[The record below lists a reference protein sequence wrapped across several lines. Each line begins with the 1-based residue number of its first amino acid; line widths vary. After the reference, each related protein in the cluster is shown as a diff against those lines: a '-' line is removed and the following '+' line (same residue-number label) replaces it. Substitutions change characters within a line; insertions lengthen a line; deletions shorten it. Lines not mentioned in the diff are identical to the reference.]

1 MKKEGNN
8 KVKLIRNIVLVII
21 ALILIALTLIFAKN
35 FVKDENEGKIGFI
48 INNRDVT
55 ERLKKD
61 IFIDEKGIIYLS
73 KQDIANFFDEYI
85 YIDEQNNQIITTYGT
100 KVAELSLKQNK
111 MTVNGTSTNILNTVI
126 EKDGTYYLPFSEM
139 NDIYNVETKYINNT
153 NIVVADS
160 LDKEQIKE
168 TASKNLSVKYKTSG
182 ISKTVDKVKKGE
194 KVIYISST
202 EKGWAKVRTENGKIG
217 YVKEDKL
224 TNKVYVRENMETQ
237 KENKKISLVWDYYS
251 EYAKA
256 PNRTGTTINGV
267 NVVSP
272 AFFSLEKGGNGT
284 IFDNVGTAGQAYIEW
299 AKSNNYEVW
308 PMVSN
313 NSLKDTTSTILNN
326 YEHRQLLIENI
337 VNMAIK
343 YNLDG
348 INIDFEYMYQAD
360 KDKFSRFIIE
370 LQPRLKEIG
379 VKLSVDVT
387 APDGSA
393 DWSLCYDRNV
403 IGNVADYII
412 FMAYDQYGTSSV
424 KAGTTAGYNWVETNI
439 NKFVGVQENIPAEK
453 VILGIPFY
461 TRLWKEDSSGNIS
474 SVTVNMKAVDVV
486 LPASAE
492 RVWDDTLKQN
502 YTEYQQEGY
511 TYKMWI
517 EDERSIK
524 EKLSLMQ
531 KYNLGGV
538 AFWEKDREID
548 SIWNSVAEIIKERI

>member
-8 KVKLIRNIVLVII
+8 NLKIIRNIVIIVIALIII
-21 ALILIALTLIFAKN
+21 ALIFTFAKN
-35 FVKDENEGKIGFI
+35 FMKDENEGKLAMI
-48 INNRDVT
+48 INNRNVT
-55 ERLKKD
+55 ERLKKE
-61 IFIDEKGIIYLS
+61 IFIDEKGVIYLS
-73 KQDIANFFDEYI
+73 KEDIANFFDEYI
-85 YIDEQNNQIITTYGT
+85 YIDEDSKQIITTYGT
-100 KVAELSLKQNK
+100 KVAAVSLEQNK
-111 MTVNGTSTNILNTVI
+111 MTVNGAATNILNTIVQ
-126 EKDGTYYLPFSEM
+126 KDNTYYMPFSEM
-139 NDIYNVETKYINNT
+139 NDIYNVEIKYIKDT
-153 NIVVADS
+153 NIITVDS
-160 LDKEQIKE
+160 LDKEQVKY
-168 TASKNLSVKYKTSG
+168 TASKNLSIKYKAKA

-217 YVKEDKL
+217 YVKENKL
-224 TNKVYVRENMETQ
+224 TNKIYVRENIEKQ

-256 PNRTGTTINGV
+256 PNRTGTTLEGV

-272 AFFSLEKGGNGT
+272 AFFMLEKGENGAL
-284 IFDNVGTAGQAYIEW
+284 FDNVGTAGQAYINW

-313 NSLKDTTSTILNN
+313 NSLKDTTSKILNN

-343 YNLDG
+343 YKLDG

-370 LQPRLKEIG
+370 LAPRLKEIG

-393 DWSLCYDRNV
+393 DWSLCYDRHV

-412 FMAYDQYGTSSV
+412 FMAYDQYGTSSNS
-424 KAGTTAGYNWVETNI
+424 AGTTAGYNWVETNL
-439 NKFVGVQENIPAEK
+439 NKFVGIQEEIPSEK

-461 TRLWKEDSSGNIS
+461 TRLWKEDSDGKIS

-486 LPASAE
+486 LPANVE

-502 YTEYQQEGY
+502 YVEYEQEGY

-524 EKLSLMQ
+524 AKLSLVQ
-531 KYNLGGV
+531 QYNLGGV
-538 AFWEKDREID
+538 AFWEKDRETET
-548 SIWNSVAEIIKERI
+548 IWSSVAEVIKN

>member
-8 KVKLIRNIVLVII
+8 NLKTIRNVVIIVIALIII
-21 ALILIALTLIFAKN
+21 ALIFTFAKN
-35 FVKDENEGKIGFI
+35 FMKDENEGKLAMI
-48 INNRDVT
+48 INNRNIT
-55 ERLKKD
+55 ERLKKE
-61 IFIDEKGIIYLS
+61 IFIDEKGVIYLS
-73 KQDIANFFDEYI
+73 KEDIANFFDEYI
-85 YIDEQNNQIITTYGT
+85 YIDEDSKQIITTYGT
-100 KVAELSLKQNK
+100 KVAAVSLEQNK
-111 MTVNGTSTNILNTVI
+111 MTVNGAATNILNTIVQ
-126 EKDGTYYLPFSEM
+126 KDNTYYMPFSEM
-139 NDIYNVETKYINNT
+139 NDIYNVEIKYIKDT
-153 NIVVADS
+153 NIITVDS
-160 LDKEQIKE
+160 LDKEQIKY
-168 TASKNLSVKYKTSG
+168 TASKNLSIKYKAKA

-217 YVKEDKL
+217 YVKENKL
-224 TNKVYVRENMETQ
+224 TNKIYVRENIEEQ

-256 PNRTGTTINGV
+256 PNRTGTTLEGV

-272 AFFSLEKGGNGT
+272 AFFMLEKGENGAL
-284 IFDNVGTAGQAYIEW
+284 FDNVGTAGQAYINW

-313 NSLKDTTSTILNN
+313 NSLKDTTSKILNN

-343 YNLDG
+343 YKLDG

-370 LQPRLKEIG
+370 LAPRLKEIG

-393 DWSLCYDRNV
+393 DWSLCYDRHV

-412 FMAYDQYGTSSV
+412 FMAYDQYGTSSNS
-424 KAGTTAGYNWVETNI
+424 AGTTAGYNWIETNL
-439 NKFVGVQENIPAEK
+439 NKFVGVQEEIPSEK
-453 VILGIPFY
+453 IILGIPFY
-461 TRLWKEDSSGNIS
+461 TRLWKEDSDGNIS

-486 LPASAE
+486 LPANVE

-502 YTEYQQEGY
+502 YVEYVQEGY

-524 EKLSLMQ
+524 AKLSLVQ
-531 KYNLGGV
+531 QYNLGGV
-538 AFWEKDREID
+538 AFWEKDRETETIWS
-548 SIWNSVAEIIKERI
+548 SIAEVIKN

>member
-1 MKKEGNN
+1 MKKEGNTN
-8 KVKLIRNIVLVII
+8 LKTIRNVLIIVIALIII
-21 ALILIALTLIFAKN
+21 ALIFTFAKN
-35 FVKDENEGKIGFI
+35 FMKDENEGRIAMI

-55 ERLKKD
+55 ERLKKE
-61 IFIDEKGIIYLS
+61 IFINEKGVIYLS
-73 KQDIANFFDEYI
+73 KEDIANFFDEYI
-85 YIDEQNNQIITTYGT
+85 YIDEDSKQIITTYGT
-100 KVAELSLKQNK
+100 KVAAVSLEQNK
-111 MTVNGTSTNILNTVI
+111 MTVNGTATNILSTIVK
-126 EKDGTYYLPFSEM
+126 KDGTYYMPFSEM
-139 NDIYNVETKYINNT
+139 NDIYNVEIKYIKDT
-153 NIVVADS
+153 NIITADS
-160 LDKEQIKE
+160 LDKEQIKY
-168 TASKNLSVKYKTSG
+168 TASKNLSIKYKASS

-202 EKGWAKVRTENGKIG
+202 EKGWAKVRTEDGKIG
-217 YVKEDKL
+217 YVKENKL
-224 TNKVYVRENMETQ
+224 TNKIYVRENIEEQ

-256 PNRTGTTINGV
+256 PNRTGTTLEGV

-272 AFFSLEKGGNGT
+272 AFFMLEKGENGAL
-284 IFDNVGTAGQAYIEW
+284 FDNVGTAGQAYIDW

-313 NSLKDTTSTILNN
+313 NSLKDTTSNILNN

-343 YNLDG
+343 YKLDG

-379 VKLSVDVT
+379 VTLSVDVT

-393 DWSLCYDRNV
+393 DWSLCYDRHV

-412 FMAYDQYGTSSV
+412 FMAYDQYGTSSN
-424 KAGTTAGYNWVETNI
+424 KAGTTAGYNWVETNL
-439 NKFVGVQENIPAEK
+439 NKFVGVQEGIPSAK

-461 TRLWKEDSSGNIS
+461 TRLWKEDSDGKIS

-486 LPASAE
+486 LPANVE

-502 YTEYQQEGY
+502 YVEYEQEGY

-517 EDERSIK
+517 EDDRSIK
-524 EKLSLMQ
+524 AKLSLMQ
-531 KYNLGGV
+531 QYNLGGV
-538 AFWEKDREID
+538 AFWEKDRETD
-548 SIWNSVAEIIKERI
+548 TIWSSVAEVIKN

>member
-48 INNRDVT
+48 INNKDVT
-55 ERLKKD
+55 QRLKKD

-100 KVAELSLKQNK
+100 KVAVLSLKQNK

-548 SIWNSVAEIIKERI
+548 SIWNSVAEIIL

>member
-48 INNRDVT
+48 INNKDVT
-55 ERLKKD
+55 QRLKKD

-100 KVAELSLKQNK
+100 KVAVLSLKQNK

-284 IFDNVGTAGQAYIEW
+284 IFDNVGTAGQDYIEW

-326 YEHRQLLIENI
+326 YEHRQLLIENV

-548 SIWNSVAEIIKERI
+548 SIWNSVAEIIL

>member
-8 KVKLIRNIVLVII
+8 NLKTIRNVVIIVVALIII
-21 ALILIALTLIFAKN
+21 ALIFTFAKN
-35 FVKDENEGKIGFI
+35 FMKDENEGRIAMI

-55 ERLKKD
+55 GRLKKE
-61 IFIDEKGIIYLS
+61 IFIDEKGVIYLS
-73 KQDIANFFDEYI
+73 KEDIANFFDEYI
-85 YIDEQNNQIITTYGT
+85 YNDEDSKQIITTYGT
-100 KVAELSLKQNK
+100 KVAAVSLEQNK
-111 MTVNGTSTNILNTVI
+111 MTVNGAATNILSTIVQ
-126 EKDGTYYLPFSEM
+126 KDDTYYMPFSEM
-139 NDIYNVETKYINNT
+139 NDIYNVEIKYIKDT
-153 NIVVADS
+153 NIITVDS
-160 LDKEQIKE
+160 LDKEQIKY
-168 TASKNLSVKYKTSG
+168 TASKNLSIKYKAKA

-194 KVIYISST
+194 KVVYISST
-202 EKGWAKVRTENGKIG
+202 EKGWAKVRTEDGKIG
-217 YVKEDKL
+217 YVKENKL
-224 TNKVYVRENMETQ
+224 TNKIYVRENIEEQ

-256 PNRTGTTINGV
+256 PDRTGTTIDGV

-272 AFFSLEKGGNGT
+272 AFFMLEKGENGAL
-284 IFDNVGTAGQAYIEW
+284 FDNVGTAGQAYIDW
-299 AKSNNYEVW
+299 ANSNNYEVW

-313 NSLKDTTSTILNN
+313 NSLKDTTSKILNN

-343 YNLDG
+343 YKLDG

-370 LQPRLKEIG
+370 LAPRLKEIG
-379 VKLSVDVT
+379 VALSVDVT

-393 DWSLCYDRNV
+393 DWSLCYDRHV

-412 FMAYDQYGTSSV
+412 FMAYDQYGTSSNS
-424 KAGTTAGYNWVETNI
+424 AGTTAGYNWVETNL
-439 NKFVGVQENIPAEK
+439 NKFVGIQEEIPSEK

-461 TRLWKEDSSGNIS
+461 TRLWKEDSDGKIS

-486 LPASAE
+486 LPANVE

-502 YTEYQQEGY
+502 YVEYVQEGY

-524 EKLSLMQ
+524 AKLSLVQ
-531 KYNLGGV
+531 QYNLGGV
-538 AFWEKDREID
+538 AFWEKDRETET
-548 SIWNSVAEIIKERI
+548 IWSSVAEVIKN

>member
-35 FVKDENEGKIGFI
+35 FVKDENEGKTGFI
-48 INNRDVT
+48 INNKDVT
-55 ERLKKD
+55 QRLKKD

-100 KVAELSLKQNK
+100 KVAVLSLKQNK

-194 KVIYISST
+194 KVIYISSI

-308 PMVSN
+308 SMVSN

-548 SIWNSVAEIIKERI
+548 SIWSSVAEIIL

>member
-1 MKKEGNN
+1 MKKEGNTN
-8 KVKLIRNIVLVII
+8 LKTIRNVLIIVIALIII
-21 ALILIALTLIFAKN
+21 ALIFTFAKN
-35 FVKDENEGKIGFI
+35 FMKDENEGRIAMI

-55 ERLKKD
+55 ERLKKE
-61 IFIDEKGIIYLS
+61 IFINEKGVIYLS
-73 KQDIANFFDEYI
+73 KEDIANFFDEYI
-85 YIDEQNNQIITTYGT
+85 YIDEDSKQIITTYGT
-100 KVAELSLKQNK
+100 KVAAVSLEQNK
-111 MTVNGTSTNILNTVI
+111 MTVNGAATNILSTIVRKN
-126 EKDGTYYLPFSEM
+126 DTYYMPFSEM
-139 NDIYNVETKYINNT
+139 NDIYNVEIKYIKDT
-153 NIVVADS
+153 NIITADS
-160 LDKEQIKE
+160 LDKEQIKY
-168 TASKNLSVKYKTSG
+168 TASKNLSIKYKASS

-202 EKGWAKVRTENGKIG
+202 EKGWAKVRTEDGKIG
-217 YVKEDKL
+217 YVKENKL
-224 TNKVYVRENMETQ
+224 TNKIYVRENIEEQ

-256 PNRTGTTINGV
+256 PNRTGTTLEGV

-272 AFFSLEKGGNGT
+272 AFFMLEKGENGAL
-284 IFDNVGTAGQAYIEW
+284 FDNVGTAGQAYIDW

-313 NSLKDTTSTILNN
+313 NSLKDTTSNILNN

-343 YNLDG
+343 YKLDG

-379 VKLSVDVT
+379 VTLSVDVT

-393 DWSLCYDRNV
+393 DWSLCYDRHV

-412 FMAYDQYGTSSV
+412 FMAYDQYGTSSN
-424 KAGTTAGYNWVETNI
+424 KAGTTAGYNWVETNL
-439 NKFVGVQENIPAEK
+439 NKFVGVQEGIPSAK

-461 TRLWKEDSSGNIS
+461 TRLWKEDSDGKIS

-486 LPASAE
+486 LPANVE

-502 YTEYQQEGY
+502 YVEYEQEGY

-517 EDERSIK
+517 EDDRSIK
-524 EKLSLMQ
+524 AKLSLMQ
-531 KYNLGGV
+531 QYNLGGV
-538 AFWEKDREID
+538 AFWEKDRETD
-548 SIWNSVAEIIKERI
+548 TIWSSVAEVIKN

>member
-8 KVKLIRNIVLVII
+8 KLKTIRNVVII
-21 ALILIALTLIFAKN
+21 IVALIIIAIIFAFAKN
-35 FVKDENEGKIGFI
+35 FMKDENEGRLAMI
-48 INNRDVT
+48 INNRNVT
-55 ERLKKD
+55 ERLKKE
-61 IFIDEKGIIYLS
+61 IFIDEKGVIYLS
-73 KQDIANFFDEYI
+73 KEDIANFFDEYI
-85 YIDEQNNQIITTYGT
+85 YIDEDSKQIITTYGT
-100 KVAELSLKQNK
+100 KVAAVSLEQNK
-111 MTVNGTSTNILNTVI
+111 MTVNGAATNILNTIVQ
-126 EKDGTYYLPFSEM
+126 KDNTYYMPFSEM
-139 NDIYNVETKYINNT
+139 NDIYNVEIKYIKDT
-153 NIVVADS
+153 NIITVDS
-160 LDKEQIKE
+160 LDKEQIKY
-168 TASKNLSVKYKTSG
+168 TASKNLSIKYKAKA

-217 YVKEDKL
+217 YVKENKL
-224 TNKVYVRENMETQ
+224 TNKIYVRENIEEQ

-256 PNRTGTTINGV
+256 PNRTGTTLEGV

-272 AFFSLEKGGNGT
+272 AFFMLEKGENGT
-284 IFDNVGTAGQAYIEW
+284 LFDNVGTAGQAYINW

-313 NSLKDTTSTILNN
+313 NSLKDTTSKILNN

-343 YNLDG
+343 YKLDG

-370 LQPRLKEIG
+370 LAPRLKEIG

-393 DWSLCYDRNV
+393 DWSLCYDRHI

-412 FMAYDQYGTSSV
+412 FMAYDQYGTSSNS
-424 KAGTTAGYNWVETNI
+424 AGTTAGYNWVETNL
-439 NKFVGVQENIPAEK
+439 NKFIGVQEEIPSEK

-461 TRLWKEDSSGNIS
+461 TRLWKEDSDGNIS

-486 LPASAE
+486 LPANVE

-502 YTEYQQEGY
+502 YVEYVQEGY

-524 EKLSLMQ
+524 AKLSLVQ
-531 KYNLGGV
+531 QYNLGGV
-538 AFWEKDREID
+538 AFWEKDRETETIWS
-548 SIWNSVAEIIKERI
+548 SIAEVIKN

>member
-48 INNRDVT
+48 INNKDVT
-55 ERLKKD
+55 QRLKKD

-85 YIDEQNNQIITTYGT
+85 YIDEENNQIITTYGT
-100 KVAELSLKQNK
+100 KVAVLSLKQNK
-111 MTVNGTSTNILNTVI
+111 MTVNGASTNILNTVI

-168 TASKNLSVKYKTSG
+168 TASKNLSIKYKASG

-256 PNRTGTTINGV
+256 PNRTGTKIQGV

-272 AFFSLEKGGNGT
+272 SFFSLEKGGNGT
-284 IFDNVGTAGQAYIEW
+284 IFDNVGTAGKTYIDW

-486 LPASAE
+486 LPANAE

-548 SIWNSVAEIIKERI
+548 SIWNNVAEIIL